1 MNASMPNNKEDFE
14 WWVQKYIPMSYDLN
28 LINKLVH
35 EVTQQHPHPPPP
47 HLLQNQQQQQQYTLE
62 LLADELGI
70 PIFPLFSSAA
80 GQSLLA
86 LLAYTQ
92 LGKLSM
98 YKLRNGTDFS
108 YYRNMIYGITQE

>member
-1 MNASMPNNKEDFE
+1 MCIRDSPS
-14 WWVQKYIPMSYDLN
+14 IPS
-28 LINKLVH
+28 
-35 EVTQQHPHPPPP
+35 
-47 HLLQNQQQQQQYTLE
+47 QQQQQQYTLE

-70 PIFPLFSSAA
+70 PIFPLFSSAG

-98 YKLRNGTDFS
+98 FKLRNGTDFNH
-108 YYRNMIYGITQE
+108 YLNLIYGITQE